1 MQFARVIIK
10 QTPLSV
16 IMRLKHRQR
25 ETPFTTRIDPR
36 FRDIQKFND
45 SISFPNSPEMIIL
58 T

>member
-36 FRDIQKFND
+36 FRDIRAK
-45 SISFPNSPEMIIL
+45 I
-58 T
+58 